1 MEKERSK
8 IQIPNV
14 DREYIERPVDILLV
28 SFQERVIVLN
38 AGAGYGKTQVL
49 ANYVHQCNVRSAW
62 YSLSETDNDLMS
74 FIRNFTKSVQNAQS
88 GGTDD
93 FKVSVSEREDLD
105 ILMERLVV
113 WLDKWVE
120 SLNIVLDD
128 FQEINNPDIFN
139 LLDVLIE
146 TMSEK
151 IRFFVVEKRSIPP
164 FLEDYINS
172 RTAVCIGTEDLKFE
186 PPEIEILLRN
196 ENLLESSA
204 EKQASEII
212 YSCTE
217 GWLAGIVQIILQL
230 RRQRKRIRLIQ

>member
-93 FKVSVSEREDLD
+93 FKVSVSERGFGYSDGAAG
-105 ILMERLVV
+105 RVAGQV
-113 WLDKWVE
+113 GRE
-120 SLNIVLDD
+120 S
-128 FQEINNPDIFN
+128 EYRP
-139 LLDVLIE
+139 
-146 TMSEK
+146 
-151 IRFFVVEKRSIPP
+151 
-164 FLEDYINS
+164 
-172 RTAVCIGTEDLKFE
+172 G
-186 PPEIEILLRN
+186 
-196 ENLLESSA
+196 
-204 EKQASEII
+204 
-212 YSCTE
+212 
-217 GWLAGIVQIILQL
+217 
-230 RRQRKRIRLIQ
+230 